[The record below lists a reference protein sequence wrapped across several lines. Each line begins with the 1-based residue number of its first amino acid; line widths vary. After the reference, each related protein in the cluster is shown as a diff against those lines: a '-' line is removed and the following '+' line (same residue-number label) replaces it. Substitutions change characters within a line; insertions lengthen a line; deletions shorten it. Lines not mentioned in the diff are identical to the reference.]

1 MKNYKY
7 LTKILVLFLII
18 CGICFI
24 ISPIYAHHGR
34 NGTKGENNYKH
45 NNNYN
50 YCENYYY
57 CDGHEAHLHNNGI
70 CPYGYNTNENVQNS
84 NSTNTS
90 NNINI
95 SNESENIDYENITN
109 LKNKYKRKLFKM
121 CLCTAIPY
129 CSLMF
134 F

>member
-1 MKNYKY
+1 MRKYKS
-7 LTKILVLFLII
+7 LSKILVLFLII

-24 ISPIYAHHGR
+24 TSPIYAHHGK
-34 NGTKGENNYKH
+34 NVAKGENNYKH

-50 YCENYYY
+50 YCENYY
-57 CDGHEAHLHNNGI
+57 CDGHEAHLHNNWI
-70 CPYGYNTNENVQNS
+70 CPYGYTTNKNVQNS
-84 NSTNTS
+84 NITNTS
-90 NNINI
+90 NNINT
-95 SNESENIDYENITN
+95 SNEVESTDLESITSF
-109 LKNKYKRKLFKM
+109 KNKCKKSLFKM

>member
-7 LTKILVLFLII
+7 LLKILVLFLII

-24 ISPIYAHHGR
+24 TSPIYAHHGI
-34 NGTKGENNYKH
+34 KGENNYKH

-70 CPYGYNTNENVQNS
+70 CPYGYTTNENVQNS

-90 NNINI
+90 NNINT
-95 SNESENIDYENITN
+95 SNEVENINSENITHF
-109 LKNKYKRKLFKM
+109 KNKCKRILF
-121 CLCTAIPY
+121 
-129 CSLMF
+129 
-134 F
+134 